1 MSSDYG
7 SIARRLVNTRT
18 LGVSLVLLGLLAVM
32 VGADAS
38 AKDAAAPV
46 AAVDVAPTPLPAA
59 IEPVQMPD
67 ALRAD
72 PTDPGNGEPMAICCW
87 NGVECEERFG
97 SGCEQDEIEVACPCG
112 TI

>member
-18 LGVSLVLLGLLAVM
+18 LGVSFILLGLLAVM

-38 AKDAAAPV
+38 AKD

-72 PTDPGNGEPMAICCW
+72 PTDPGNGEPMAVCCW
-87 NGVECEERFG
+87 DGLDCEERFG